1 MSDTLTADEERRL
14 IEQARCDPEAFRTL
28 YRAYLPRVYGYV
40 AYRVGRRQ
48 DAEDLVAD
56 VFVKVLEYLDRF
68 EYRGEGSFA
77 AWVFRIAS
85 NHVNAFYRRRGRR
98 GEPIPLADL
107 PEIPGDGPRPDE
119 ALIRQERFDSLRRMI
134 DTLPPRRQ
142 KYCVT
147 VQAALAASGLSPV
160 YLPLRMKVLPPLA
173 RTSGEPVRT
182 SPALRYLEARR
193 PDPGFLIEGRRGT

>member
-1 MSDTLTADEERRL
+1 VSDTLTADEERRL

-142 KYCVT
+142 EVITLRFFGGLRNQEIAAMLDLDERT
-147 VQAALAASGLSPV
+147 VASH
-160 YLPLRMKVLPPLA
+160 LA
-173 RTSGEPVRT
+173 RALSDLNRRYRALLVEP
-182 SPALRYLEARR
+182 EKE
-193 PDPGFLIEGRRGT
+193 LIDERH

>member
-142 KYCVT
+142 EVITLRFFGGLRNQEIAAMLNLDERT
-147 VQAALAASGLSPV
+147 VASH
-160 YLPLRMKVLPPLA
+160 LA
-173 RTSGEPVRT
+173 RALSDLNRRYRALLVEP
-182 SPALRYLEARR
+182 EKE
-193 PDPGFLIEGRRGT
+193 LIDERH

>member
-142 KYCVT
+142 EVITLRFFGGLRNQEIAAMLNLDERT
-147 VQAALAASGLSPV
+147 VASH
-160 YLPLRMKVLPPLA
+160 LA
-173 RTSGEPVRT
+173 RALSDLNRRYRALLVEPKK
-182 SPALRYLEARR
+182 E
-193 PDPGFLIEGRRGT
+193 LIDERH

>member
-142 KYCVT
+142 EVITLRFFGGLRNQEIAAMLDLDERT
-147 VQAALAASGLSPV
+147 VASH
-160 YLPLRMKVLPPLA
+160 LA
-173 RTSGEPVRT
+173 RALSDLNRRYRALLVEP
-182 SPALRYLEARR
+182 EKE
-193 PDPGFLIEGRRGT
+193 LIDERH